1 MRIFASQCLRDNV
14 VLNMSLALEPQRLT
28 GPPADPN
35 RPPEPIPG
43 GLILAP
49 ALGRFW
55 RLFRLSLWRAFEH
68 DAFATA
74 KGGAYSS
81 ILTFFPFLLVLGS
94 VMATV
99 RRGEVYLRE
108 ISDALGRI
116 LPAGSA
122 AALSY
127 LRGSP
132 NRPVGLLITT
142 SLLTMWTASGVIIS
156 WMDGFRRAY
165 QLPKTWGL
173 LQERVI
179 AMSLVLMAGLPL
191 AFSTILVALGS
202 RVETRILFNM
212 GHEFGP
218 LIVLLGGAIRWLIA
232 ILTSIAVMQLIYHNA
247 VPRTQPWHSV
257 LPGAVLATAMW
268 LLCTAFFGWYLQ
280 RYVDYSVIYGSLGV
294 GIALLTWMYVISLVV
309 LIGAEFNAMLFPRGL
324 AKAVRRPNGENR

>member
-1 MRIFASQCLRDNV
+1 MA
-14 VLNMSLALEPQRLT
+14 LALDSQRLT
-28 GPPADPN
+28 GPPEDRN
-35 RPPEPIPG
+35 SKPEPIPG

-55 RLFRLSLWRAFEH
+55 RLFRLSIWRAFEH
-68 DAFATA
+68 DAFAIA

-108 ISDALGRI
+108 ISYALGRI

-122 AALSY
+122 TALAY
-127 LRGSP
+127 LRGSTD
-132 NRPVGLLITT
+132 RPVGLLITT
-142 SLLTMWTASGVIIS
+142 SFLTMWTASGVIIS

-173 LQERVI
+173 LQERLI

-191 AFSTILVALGS
+191 TFATILVAFGS
-202 RVETRILFNM
+202 RIETRILFNI

-218 LIVLLGGAIRWLIA
+218 LILLLWGLIRWLIA
-232 ILTSIAVMQLIYHNA
+232 ILTSIAVIQLIYHNA

-268 LLCTAFFGWYLQ
+268 LLSTAFFGWYLQ
-280 RYVDYSVIYGSLGV
+280 RYADYSIIYGSLGV
-294 GIALLTWMYVISLVV
+294 GIALLTWMYLISLVV

-324 AKAVRRPNGENR
+324 TKVPPRVNDER